1 MGVKHF
7 FPWLRT
13 HFSEC
18 IQNIRNTEK
27 LRKYSVEVD
36 NLCLD
41 LNGIFHTCAQIIYK
55 YGNHKEQRSLLRP
68 RGSITL
74 QDQLRTFQCV
84 CARIDELFAM
94 VQPSK
99 RLILCVDGIA
109 GAGKLAQQRQR
120 RFRSA
125 KEREDTNTAKGT
137 KVFDS
142 NCITPGSEFM
152 HYLTKYIDWYI
163 RKNMTY
169 NPMWK
174 NVEVILSN
182 EKVPGEGEHKIINYI
197 RRYGKNGESYCIHG
211 ADADLIMLALGT
223 HVPNFYILRE
233 DHYRPDLLYVL
244 NIGLLSLLLS
254 TKLAWKGD
262 RVFKPSNSI
271 DDFIFMCFMV
281 GNDFVPQIP
290 TLEIMEGGIDMM
302 LDVYKN
308 VCSEYGHL
316 TIKRQGLLRF
326 NKKVL
331 EVFLGT
337 ITQYEQGTIEAK
349 LNKKESFF
357 PDALL
362 EKHTTVGTDGYHVK
376 LEEYR
381 SAYYAEKLNGAN
393 IKALCHNYLEGLQ
406 WVLSYYTSG
415 ISSWTWFYEFHYAP
429 YPRELTKHIKTFRF
443 PVYSPSRPLLPFQQL
458 LAVLPPQSAPLIPSP
473 LRDLVTEEN
482 SPIREFYPKE
492 FHVDLSGKR
501 REWEGIVILPFVNFA
516 LLKSAYLSKVDG
528 VSEQVNKRNI
538 VGKSFIYSYSDSSNY
553 VFRSYYGHIPNC
565 KVRTTPLE
573 L

>member
-1 MGVKHF
+1 M
-7 FPWLRT
+7 
-13 HFSEC
+13 
-18 IQNIRNTEK
+18 
-27 LRKYSVEVD
+27 
-36 NLCLD
+36 
-41 LNGIFHTCAQIIYK
+41 
-55 YGNHKEQRSLLRP
+55 
-68 RGSITL
+68 
-74 QDQLRTFQCV
+74 
-84 CARIDELFAM
+84 
-94 VQPSK
+94 
-99 RLILCVDGIA
+99 
-109 GAGKLAQQRQR
+109 
-120 RFRSA
+120 
-125 KEREDTNTAKGT
+125 
-137 KVFDS
+137 
-142 NCITPGSEFM
+142 TPGSEFM
-152 HYLTKYIDWYI
+152 YYLTKYIDGYI
-163 RKNMTY
+163 KKNITY
-169 NPMWK
+169 NPVWK
-174 NVEVILSN
+174 NIEVILSN
-182 EKVPGEGEHKIINYI
+182 EKVPGEGEAKCMSFI
-197 RRYGKNGESYCIHG
+197 RKYGSQTESYCING
-211 ADADLIMLALGT
+211 EDADLIMLGLAS
-223 HVPNFYILRE
+223 HVPNFYILRK
-233 DHYRPDLLYVL
+233 DHYRDNLLYLVD
-244 NIGLLSLLLS
+244 IGLLSRLLQQ
-254 TKLAWKGD
+254 KLEWKTNKPF
-262 RVFKPSNSI
+262 RPSNSI

-337 ITQYEQGTIEAK
+337 ITQYEQGTIEEK

-357 PDALL
+357 PNTLL
-362 EKHTTVGTDGYHVK
+362 EKYTTIGSDGYHVK

-393 IKALCHNYLEGLQ
+393 IKTLCHNYLEGLQ

-415 ISSWTWFYEFHYAP
+415 ISSWTWYYEFHYAP

-443 PVYSPSRPLLPFQQL
+443 PVYPQSRPLLPFQQL
-458 LAVLPPQSAPLIPSP
+458 LAVLPPQSASLIPAP

-482 SPIREFYPKE
+482 SPLREFYPKE

-501 REWEGIVILPFVNFA
+501 KEWEGIVILPFVDFS
-516 LLKSAYLSKVDG
+516 LLKKAYSSKIDEVP
-528 VSEQVNKRNI
+528 EQVNRRNI